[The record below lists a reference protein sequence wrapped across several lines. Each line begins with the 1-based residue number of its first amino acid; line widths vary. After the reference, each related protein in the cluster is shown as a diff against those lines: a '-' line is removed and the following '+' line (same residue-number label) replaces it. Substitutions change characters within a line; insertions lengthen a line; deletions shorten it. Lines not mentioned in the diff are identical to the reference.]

1 MSLKEIISSPNIPQ
15 IKAPYSPGVKTG
27 NLVFTAG
34 QLGLHPETKQLVA
47 GGIEPETRQALEN
60 LKAILEAAG
69 SSLDNVIK
77 TTIFVRD
84 LADFAQLNAI
94 YAEYFPA
101 NYPARTTVQAAA
113 LPLGAA
119 VEIEAVGVTS
129 NE

>member
-1 MSLKEIISSPNIPQ
+1 MSYKEIISSPNIPQ
-15 IKAPYSPGVKTG
+15 VKAPYSPGVKTG

-34 QLGLHPETKQLVA
+34 QLGLDPETKQLVA
-47 GGIEPETRQALEN
+47 GGIEAETRQALEN
-60 LKAILEAAG
+60 LKNILEAAG

-94 YAEYFPA
+94 YAEYFTA

-119 VEIEAVGVTS
+119 VEIEAVGVIA
-129 NE
+129 

>member
-1 MSLKEIISSPNIPQ
+1 MSPLKEIISSPKIPQ
-15 IKAPYSPGVKTG
+15 VKAPYSIGVRTG

-34 QLGLHPETKQLVA
+34 QLGLHPETKQLVE
-47 GGIEPETRQALEN
+47 GGIEAETRQALEN

-69 SSLDNVIK
+69 SSLENVIK

-84 LADFAQLNAI
+84 LADFAQLNTI
-94 YAEYFPA
+94 YAQYFTS

-119 VEIEAVGVTS
+119 VEIEAIGVVS
-129 NE
+129 E